1 MRGDIGDEAARADD
15 GEAGNE
21 PAPLGP
27 SWPCLCPAVAVA
39 VTWERANGDG
49 VCCRA
54 WCMRDAC
61 AAARAAIEPERG
73 LGSGGFAL
81 ELGGGAAASSRLFS
95 FCCAAGTVGESK
107 PENERERGR
116 TVAACGRK
124 LVRGMTFTF
133 WFTF

>member
-81 ELGGGAAASSRLFS
+81 ELGGGAAASSRLRENSEFS
-95 FCCAAGTVGESK
+95 ILAERVKKRVTRTSSLFAAQ
-107 PENERERGR
+107 RGP
-116 TVAACGRK
+116 
-124 LVRGMTFTF
+124 
-133 WFTF
+133 